1 MLNVWPSQEHWEWL
15 VRSKRIVSSKVL
27 FYKKKKTRTVHL
39 LNHINYKLKRLL
51 CRPFSWTIWS
61 LCIVYRKKFSYFKTL
76 WLLFKICFLSLQW
89 TSTSCSLR
97 RGRSGPFNNAPKRM
111 DNINL
116 RGLNRLFVSSWL
128 THRALSVNISVWLA
142 DTFWEDFFLDL
153 FSPLHQFSMMQTPTE
168 LQESLSTTILTKN
181 NYYSCVKG
189 MLFIG
194 ATTAV
199 LI

>member
-97 RGRSGPFNNAPKRM
+97 RGRSGPFNNSPKRM

-116 RGLNRLFVSSWL
+116 RGLNRLLCRHGLHTVLCQLTFLFGWLTRFERISSWICSL
-128 THRALSVNISVWLA
+128 HCTSSAWCKPRPSFKKVWVPPFWPRTTTTHV
-142 DTFWEDFFLDL
+142 
-153 FSPLHQFSMMQTPTE
+153 
-168 LQESLSTTILTKN
+168 
-181 NYYSCVKG
+181 
-189 MLFIG
+189 
-194 ATTAV
+194 
-199 LI
+199 